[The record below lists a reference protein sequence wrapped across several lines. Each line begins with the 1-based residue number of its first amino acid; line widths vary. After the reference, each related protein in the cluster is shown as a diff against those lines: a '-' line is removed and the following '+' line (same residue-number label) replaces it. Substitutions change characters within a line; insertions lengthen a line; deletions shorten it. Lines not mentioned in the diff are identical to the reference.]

1 MAAAHLPDDVVTVPA
16 LYSALG
22 VVDLLLEVAE
32 PGAFEAVLDASR
44 ARGDDAEHRLW
55 LCSPDLDRLIG
66 WRTRTSARLVI
77 SIPPRKMTARPEQLA
92 ATLRQSDIDGL
103 QLFHQDWNGGL
114 VTLMHRFGRYALG
127 WGVEHEREI
136 AKLIHIGIDG
146 VSGSYA
152 DRMAAAAEQ
161 FYPGDP

>member
-1 MAAAHLPDDVVTVPA
+1 MAADHLPDEVVTVSA

-32 PGAFEAVLDASR
+32 PAAFDAVLAAAR
-44 ARGDDAEHRLW
+44 ARGEEAEHRLW

-66 WRTRTSARLVI
+66 WRTRTSARLVNTVA
-77 SIPPRKMTARPEQLA
+77 PRKLTARPEQLA
-92 ATLRQSDIDGL
+92 ARLRQTEIDGL

-136 AKLIHIGIDG
+136 ARLLHTGIDG
-146 VSGSYA
+146 ISGRFA
-152 DRMAAAAEQ
+152 DRLAAGAEQ
-161 FYPGDP
+161 LHPGDQ